1 MCRFLFLQLHVTKV
15 SVVPVWEG
23 LLLLGVRVLGFLLL
37 RMGLCILLYAYIT
50 RVGCDAGVHEV
61 RYEY

>member
-23 LLLLGVRVLGFLLL
+23 LLADARSSRCSVSLGFS
-37 RMGLCILLYAYIT
+37 GLCISLCVL
-50 RVGCDAGVHEV
+50 GSDAMQVHEV
-61 RYEY
+61 R